1 MWHRTRRGGLLRFW
15 HLGHGVG
22 DEATIWDFTD
32 KVEVGRVSA
41 ATSGQSY
48 MPAVI
53 VPIPIIAPVQ
63 GTACDSLGDQLLEYL
78 SAHH

>member
-1 MWHRTRRGGLLRFW
+1 MLFRS
-15 HLGHGVG
+15 
-22 DEATIWDFTD
+22 EATIWDFTD

-41 ATSGQSY
+41 VTSGQNY